1 MDILRKDFLYALRS
15 LARQPGFTLVTILTL
30 ALGIGAN
37 TAVFSVVNGVLLRPL
52 AYPQPGQ
59 LEYITSQFPGLGF
72 NQFWVSLPEFVEFR
86 DHNRVFSSVG
96 AYQVSAANLGTS
108 QPSRPVRALV
118 TAELMPTLAVPAL
131 RGRWFT
137 SADTVPNAPP
147 VAILSWELWQ
157 RSYGGREDI
166 VGQMV
171 EINSQSNEVVGIMPR
186 GYDVHDQ
193 KVELWQPL
201 TINPATF
208 ANSRGGHFLYLI
220 GRRKDGIS
228 RAQALADI
236 DRLHTEWPKTIAPGM
251 HAPSAPTAANPQPHR
266 LRMDPLQEDIVGGVR
281 QALVVLQAAVAFVL
295 LIACANLANLLVAR
309 ADSRMREYAVRTA
322 LGASRL
328 RLFRQLL
335 TEGFVLTFI
344 AAAAGVALAYAG
356 LEALL
361 AVNPDAIPRT
371 AEIGLDQKVLAFT
384 LGVAVVT
391 GLIFALVPLLHL
403 GAVKTTQAFR
413 ESSTR
418 TTASRARL
426 WVRSALVVG
435 EVALAVTLVVGA
447 GLLIRSFFNLTR
459 VDMGFN
465 KSQLTTFGVVLPGLK
480 YNPQQ
485 RVDFYSRLQTRL
497 RALPGVQSVSAMSG
511 LPPLRNVVANDT
523 DFEHIPNN
531 RPPGSTPIENV
542 DFYQFVTLEYVETM
556 GIPVLQGRG
565 FEEQDL
571 AGAPAVMVNESL
583 AKKFFTGRDPIGGRL
598 RPGGPNLPWFTVVG
612 VLKDVKSGGVA
623 EAAGTELY
631 LLADQAPKAGGF
643 APNSMN
649 FVVRSTMPLSSL
661 ANEYRRAV
669 QELDPTL
676 PLIRMRSMDTV
687 IGDAIARP
695 RFLTVLLGIFAGL
708 ALMLAAVGTY
718 GILAYLVTE
727 RKQEI
732 GIRMALGAD
741 RGKVLRLVL
750 GRGLLLSGIGLV
762 IGLAASLGLTRVMA
776 TLLFNVTPTDPL
788 TLASVAAVIALVAAA
803 ACIIPAWRATRVDPL
818 VVLKAE

>member
-1 MDILRKDFLYALRS
+1 MDILRKDVLYAIRS
-15 LARQPGFTLVTILTL
+15 LVRQPGFTLVTVLTL

-52 AYPQPGQ
+52 GYPQPEE
-59 LEYITSQFPGLGF
+59 LEYITSQFPSLGF
-72 NQFWVSLPEFVEFR
+72 TQFWVSLPEFVEFR
-86 DHNRVFSSVG
+86 DHNRSFSSVG
-96 AYQVSAANLGTS
+96 AYTVGAANLGTA
-108 QPSRPVRALV
+108 QPSRPVLAIV
-118 TAELMPTLAVPAL
+118 TSELMPTLAVPPI

-137 SADTVPNAPP
+137 AADCAPNAPP

-157 RSYGGREDI
+157 RSYGGRDDI
-166 VGQMV
+166 VGQAV
-171 EINSQSNEVVGIMPR
+171 QINNQSNEIVGIMPR

-201 TINPATF
+201 TIDPSTF
-208 ANSRGGHFLYLI
+208 ATRRGNHFLYLV
-220 GRRKDGIS
+220 GRRKDGVT
-228 RAQALADI
+228 RAQALADL
-236 DRLHTEWPKTIAPGM
+236 DRMLTEWPKTIAPGT
-251 HAPSAPTAANPQPHR
+251 HAPNNANPQSHR
-266 LRMDPLQEDIVGGVR
+266 LRMDPLRDDIVGGVR
-281 QALVVLQAAVAFVL
+281 QALVVLQSAVAFVL

-322 LGASRL
+322 LGATRL

-335 TEGFVLTFI
+335 TEGMLLTFI
-344 AAAAGVALAYAG
+344 AAAVGVGLAYAG
-356 LEALL
+356 VEALL

-371 AEIGLDQKVLAFT
+371 VEIGLDRAVLGFT
-384 LGVAVVT
+384 LGVAVAT

-403 GAVKTTQAFR
+403 STVRSAQAFR

-418 TTASRARL
+418 TTAAKARL
-426 WVRSALVVG
+426 LFRSALVVG

-447 GLLIRSFFNLTR
+447 GLLIRSFMNLTR

-465 KSQLTTFGVVLPGLK
+465 HSQLSTFGVVLPQAK
-480 YNPQQ
+480 YNAQQ
-485 RVDFYSRLQTRL
+485 RIDFYANLATRL
-497 RALPGVQSVSAMSG
+497 RALPGVHNVSAMSG
-511 LPPLRNVVANDT
+511 LPPLRNVNANDT

-531 RPPGSTPIENV
+531 RQPGEGPIENV
-542 DFYQFVTLEYVETM
+542 DFYQYVTIGYAETM
-556 GIPVLQGRG
+556 GIPVIKGRSFEQGDVG
-565 FEEQDL
+565 
-571 AGAPAVMVNESL
+571 GAAAVMVNEAL
-583 AKKFFTGRDPIGGRL
+583 AKKFFTDRDPIGGHI

-612 VLKDVKSGGVA
+612 VLKDVKQGGVA

-631 LLADQAPKAGGF
+631 MLSEQLPRVGNF
-643 APNSMN
+643 APGTMN
-649 FVVRSTMPLSSL
+649 FVVRSSVPLSSL

-669 QELDPTL
+669 GELDPTL
-676 PLIRMRSMDTV
+676 PLIRMREMNTV

-708 ALMLAAVGTY
+708 ALVLAAVGTY
-718 GILAYLVTE
+718 GILAYLVAE

-741 RGKVLRLVL
+741 RAKVLSLVL

-762 IGLAASLGLTRVMA
+762 LGLGASLALTRVIA

-788 TLASVAAVIALVAAA
+788 TLASVAGVIALVAAA

-818 VVLKAE
+818 VVLKAD